1 MRNAYSVWS
10 RNIVWYAS
18 AVLIQV
24 TLLRCV
30 TTLAHF
36 TSSSDTLGVRVNILT
51 PDSRMVG
58 AALKFLKNDRVP
70 WHRVVRADGS
80 IAERGDGG
88 AGASRQ
94 AQRLMSEGVPVSEI
108 PLGSAVTQWRVQS
121 MASNSGYG
129 WCMYHSA
136 NQSSYDVIAPA
147 DGCCATKS
155 CTSWR
160 STVCT

>member
-1 MRNAYSVWS
+1 MHVCSKEIFFRIQRLHHVISSFCGRVS
-10 RNIVWYAS
+10 WYVPSSYA
-18 AVLIQV
+18 AM
-24 TLLRCV
+24 TYECV
-30 TTLAHF
+30 TRIPYGHV
-36 TSSSDTLGVRVNILT
+36 TSYGHIAKLIGY
-51 PDSRMVG
+51 PQHSRMVG
-58 AALKFLKNDRVP
+58 AALKFLQNDRVP

-129 WCMYHSA
+129 WF
-136 NQSSYDVIAPA
+136 P
-147 DGCCATKS
+147 T
-155 CTSWR
+155 TL
-160 STVCT
+160 

>member
-1 MRNAYSVWS
+1 MRNAHSVWS

-18 AVLIQV
+18 TVLIQV

-36 TSSSDTLGVRVNILT
+36 ASSSATLGVRVNILT

-94 AQRLMSEGVPVSEI
+94 AQRLMSEGGVSYPHLTLPTTE
-108 PLGSAVTQWRVQS
+108 RV
-121 MASNSGYG
+121 
-129 WCMYHSA
+129 
-136 NQSSYDVIAPA
+136 
-147 DGCCATKS
+147 
-155 CTSWR
+155 
-160 STVCT
+160 

>member
-36 TSSSDTLGVRVNILT
+36 TSSSDTLSVRVNILT

-58 AALKFLKNDRVP
+58 AALKFLQNDRVP
-70 WHRVVRADGS
+70 WHRV
-80 IAERGDGG
+80 ERGDGG